1 MSEVGFQRLDSEEA
15 LGFEVL
21 MWMDVPSADYVAPAY
36 HGQGIMTDAVKTIM
50 TKWAIPRMNAR
61 KITAITFAGNI
72 GSQRVFAKNGFKH
85 IVTLPDYVNVR
96 GSIKTLEIFGWT
108 G

>member
-1 MSEVGFQRLDSEEA
+1 
-15 LGFEVL
+15 
-21 MWMDVPSADYVAPAY
+21 MDVATDYVAPAY
-36 HGQGIMTDAVKTIM
+36 HGQGIMTDAVRTIM

-61 KITAITFAGNI
+61 KITASTFAGNI
-72 GSQRVFAKNGFKH
+72 GSQRVFEKNGFKH

-96 GSIKTLEIFGWT
+96 GNIKTLEIFGWT